1 MARPASNAGFQI
13 DLPARTVLTLP
24 DAAGIGIECRS
35 GTLWVTLDHDPR
47 DIVLER
53 GQRYVGDVHRRALV
67 SALGP
72 SSISVT
78 HARPAAWPPGG
89 ADTSVASRSLG
100 RLVPHGLS
108 PA

>member
-1 MARPASNAGFQI
+1 MPRTASAAGFQM

-47 DIVLER
+47 DIVLEP
-53 GQRYVGDVHRRALV
+53 GQRYVGDTHRRALV

-72 SSISVT
+72 SSIEVT
-78 HARPAAWPPGG
+78 HARPAAWPPGS
-89 ADTSVASRSLG
+89 ADAPAAARSRA
-100 RLVPHGLS
+100 RLAPHGLS